1 MVLDLKE
8 KHLMK
13 NKDQIY
19 DPFYFEKKNKVF
31 LKKDLIYFKIYIIIY
46 M

>member
-1 MVLDLKE
+1 MEKNMVMDLKE

-19 DPFYFEKKNKVF
+19 DPFYFEKK
-31 LKKDLIYFKIYIIIY
+31 
-46 M
+46 